1 MCVLEH
7 NAFVDVLQAVND
19 QRNVQLRVL
28 VIVKAR
34 RQVSRWLWG
43 YRANY
48 RSKDERPRNA
58 ALRKAEVW
66 LSEAF

>member
-7 NAFVDVLQAVND
+7 NALVDVLQAVSD

-34 RQVSRWLWG
+34 RQVS
-43 YRANY
+43 
-48 RSKDERPRNA
+48 SV
-58 ALRKAEVW
+58 ALRVSRKLQIQGRA
-66 LSEAF
+66 S